1 MQLKDR
7 VAIVTGGGNGIGR
20 AIALRFA
27 AEGASVIVAEL
38 EEEAGRDTVES
49 ITESGG
55 RAIFHQTDTAD
66 SESVR
71 AMVEATVKSVGP

>member
-1 MQLKDR
+1 MQLKER
-7 VAIVTGGGNGIGR
+7 VSIVTGGGNGIGR

-38 EEEAGRDTVES
+38 EDDAGRDTVES
-49 ITESGG
+49 ITDSGG
-55 RAIFHQTDTAD
+55 RAIFHQADTAD

-71 AMVEATVKSVGP
+71 TS